1 MSSVYQEI
9 RNAFET
15 NLVNVTGL
23 PEVAWEN
30 IDFQPTTGTPFVAV
44 QLIPISRQPAV
55 RGLNPSQRYDIL
67 YRIDVLYPTGN
78 GPAAA
83 EAMADTI
90 LEAFDSTTDISG
102 STLTISITN
111 SDRGQGTVDEP
122 WYVIP
127 LSINAYVYE
136 V

>member
-1 MSSVYQEI
+1 M
-9 RNAFET
+9 
-15 NLVNVTGL
+15 
-23 PEVAWEN
+23 
-30 IDFQPTTGTPFVAV
+30 
-44 QLIPISRQPAV
+44 
-55 RGLNPSQRYDIL
+55 

-90 LEAFDSTTDISG
+90 LEAFDSTTDITG
-102 STLTISITN
+102 DTLTISIIN

-122 WYVIP
+122 WYLIP